1 MFDFIL
7 GKIRGIDLRFFT
19 LKKKNT
25 LVLGDTVNIT
35 NIFPIVTKN
44 YSPNF
49 FEKIKNSYLE
59 KLSDG
64 IGNIPKENLE
74 PLKPYNSYRA
84 IQALYF
90 LTQEELSEWFI
101 ELLVKSAD
109 SRYSNKVK
117 ARYQEILSV
126 LEQDD
131 AKLLEFIFKGKYTVN
146 IKKENLIDVVDKPFE
161 KHIASIPENQ
171 DILVSVEGIPFL
183 EIRNDSN
190 KTSAG
195 WKTIYKIFT
204 DVNKLPVN
212 KSIKEVESQ
221 LEHLSSL
228 GLIEIKP
235 EYWFL
240 PAEIYTHLENNEH
253 ILRKDKTVGDQ
264 RSIKKIKGRI
274 DLTTLGKDFLSIVLK
289 NE

>member
-1 MFDFIL
+1 MLDFIL
-7 GKIRGIDLRFFT
+7 GKIRGIYLSFFT
-19 LKKKNT
+19 LEKKST
-25 LVLGDTVNIT
+25 LVSGNTVSIT
-35 NIFPIVTKN
+35 NNFSIVTEN
-44 YSPNF
+44 YSSDV
-49 FEKIKNSYLE
+49 FEKINKSHLE
-59 KLSDG
+59 KLSNG
-64 IGNIPKENLE
+64 IGTIPKENLE

-131 AKLLEFIFKGKYTVN
+131 AKLLEFIFKGRYIVN
-146 IKKENLIDVVDKPFE
+146 IKKGSLIDVVDKPFE
-161 KHIASIPENQ
+161 KHIANIPENP
-171 DILVSVEGIPFL
+171 DIPFSVEGIPFL
-183 EIRNDSN
+183 EIRNESN

-195 WKTIYKIFT
+195 WKTIHKIFT

-235 EYWFL
+235 EYYFL
-240 PAEIYTHLENNEH
+240 PTEIYTHLENNEH
-253 ILRKDKTVGDQ
+253 ILGMDKTVGDQ